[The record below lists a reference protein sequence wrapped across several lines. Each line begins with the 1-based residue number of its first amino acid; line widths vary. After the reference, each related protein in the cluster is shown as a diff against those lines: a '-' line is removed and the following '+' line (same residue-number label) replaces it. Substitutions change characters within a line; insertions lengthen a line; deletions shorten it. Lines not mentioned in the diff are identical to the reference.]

1 MIEGPDRDPCQ
12 DWGTY
17 RKYFHDTSFIQTYS
31 HYVEKVLQPASG
43 CAARFI
49 GQMFFAAGWVNFG
62 WHTSIFTYIYTFI
75 ILYICIYGYL
85 RMYIYMCVCMYVCV
99 HVYLLKCDWICI
111 HVYKIIYIYIYVCVI
126 ICLFVHMLLYIFNY
140 IYIHMHIFKNA
151 CYTYPFRC

>member
-17 RKYFHDTSFIQTYS
+17 RKYFHDTTFIQTYS

-62 WHTSIFTYIYTFI
+62 WHACMHAHTSIFTYIYLYTFI
-75 ILYICIYGYL
+75 ILYICIYDYL
-85 RMYIYMCVCMYVCV
+85 RMYIYVCV
-99 HVYLLKCDWICI
+99 HVYLHKYD
-111 HVYKIIYIYIYVCVI
+111 
-126 ICLFVHMLLYIFNY
+126 
-140 IYIHMHIFKNA
+140 
-151 CYTYPFRC
+151 